1 MAQLNDIEKILSGCK
16 KGKRKY
22 QEALFKMYADKMFGV
37 CRYYTR
43 DYTEAEDVL
52 HEGFI
57 KVFGHI
63 GKFRNE
69 GSLEGWIRRIIVNT
83 ALEKFRKQHRMFPIS
98 EEHEEIED
106 DKNLAVESL
115 ISADELME
123 IIKELSPK
131 YRMVFNLYAIEGYSH
146 KEISGKLGISEGTS
160 KSNLARARTILQSK
174 VKERY
179 GNQTE
184 QKLRS

>member
-1 MAQLNDIEKILSGCK
+1 MAKRNEIEEVVKGCR
-16 KGKRKY
+16 KGKRKH
-22 QEALFKMYADKMFGV
+22 QESLFRMYADKMFGV
-37 CRYYTR
+37 CRYYTK

-57 KVFGHI
+57 KVFSNI
-63 GKFRNE
+63 SRFRNE

-83 ALEKFRKQHRMFPIS
+83 ALERFRRQNRMFPIGD
-98 EEHEEIED
+98 EHQEIED
-106 DKNLAVESL
+106 DKGVQVESR

-146 KEISGKLGISEGTS
+146 KEISEKLGISEGTS
-160 KSNLARARTILQSK
+160 KSNLARARTILQRK

-179 GNQTE
+179 GRQVE
-184 QKLRS
+184 QKIRS